1 MVDEQNYYREITP
14 SGFGIAIKIKEVLFS
29 TQSKY
34 QKIEVL
40 DSDSSLGKILTLND
54 LMFVT
59 EGDAYHYNEMIAHIP
74 MISHPCPKSVL
85 IIGGGTGAST
95 KEVLKHNTVEQ
106 VVVVD
111 IDEVVVNTCKEYLP
125 EIASG
130 LNDPKVTVE
139 IINAFDYIKNTD
151 KKFDVI
157 LISSPDPLG
166 PGVGEYT
173 SDVYH
178 NLKRVLN
185 ENGII
190 VMQSES
196 PVANAQ
202 KSKIL
207 YESLLKNFKIVK
219 TYTSPVPT
227 YPGSC
232 WAWAFC
238 SETVKPLKS
247 FDEKRYE
254 EVVKSCKL
262 FNMDYAKK
270 RLEQE
275 TLLDDLI

>member
-29 TQSKY
+29 TQSEY

-59 EGDAYHYNEMIAHIP
+59 EGDAYNYNEMITHIP

-111 IDEVVVNTCKEYLP
+111 IDEVVVNTCKKYLP

-139 IINAFDYIKNTD
+139 IANAFDYIKNTD

-238 SETVKPLKS
+238 SETVKPLKN

>member
-59 EGDAYHYNEMIAHIP
+59 EGDAYNYNEMITHIP

-111 IDEVVVNTCKEYLP
+111 IDEVVVNTCKKYLP

-139 IINAFDYIKNTD
+139 IANAFDYIKNTD

-238 SETVKPLKS
+238 SETVKPLKN

>member
-40 DSDSSLGKILTLND
+40 DSDSSLGRILTLND

-74 MISHPCPKSVL
+74 MISHPCPKNVL

-139 IINAFDYIKNTD
+139 IENAFEYIKNTD

-185 ENGII
+185 EDGII

-219 TYTSPVPT
+219 T
-227 YPGSC
+227 
-232 WAWAFC
+232 
-238 SETVKPLKS
+238 
-247 FDEKRYE
+247 
-254 EVVKSCKL
+254 
-262 FNMDYAKK
+262 
-270 RLEQE
+270 
-275 TLLDDLI
+275 

>member
-59 EGDAYHYNEMIAHIP
+59 EGDAYHYNEMITHIP

-106 VVVVD
+106 VIVVD
-111 IDEVVVNTCKEYLP
+111 IDEVVVNTCKKYLP
-125 EIASG
+125 EIANG

-139 IINAFDYIKNTD
+139 IQNAFEYIQNTD

-173 SDVYH
+173 SNVYQ

-190 VMQSES
+190 VIQSES

-238 SETVKPLKS
+238 SETVKPLKN

>member
-59 EGDAYHYNEMIAHIP
+59 EGDAYNYNEMITHIP

-111 IDEVVVNTCKEYLP
+111 IDEVVVNTCKKYLP

-139 IINAFDYIKNTD
+139 IANAFDYIKNTD
-151 KKFDVI
+151 NKFDVI

-238 SETVKPLKS
+238 SETVKPLKN

>member
-40 DSDSSLGKILTLND
+40 DSDSSLGRILTLND

-74 MISHPCPKSVL
+74 MISHPCPKNVL

-95 KEVLKHNTVEQ
+95 KEVLKHNTVEH

-139 IINAFDYIKNTD
+139 IENAFEYIKNTD

-185 ENGII
+185 EDGII

-238 SETVKPLKS
+238 SETVKPLKH

>member
-14 SGFGIAIKIKEVLFS
+14 SGFGIAIKIKEVLFT

-40 DSDSSLGKILTLND
+40 DSESSLGKILTLND

-59 EGDAYHYNEMIAHIP
+59 EGDAYHYNEMITHLP
-74 MISHPCPKSVL
+74 LLSHKNPKNIL

-95 KEVLKHNTVEQ
+95 KEVLKHETVEK
-106 VVVVD
+106 VVIVD
-111 IDEVVVNTCKEYLP
+111 IDEEVVNTCKKYLPSIASCLDNEKVEVKIANAFEYLQ
-125 EIASG
+125 
-130 LNDPKVTVE
+130 
-139 IINAFDYIKNTD
+139 NTD
-151 KKFDVI
+151 NKFDVVI
-157 LISSPDPLG
+157 ISSPDPLG

-173 SDVYH
+173 SDVYQ

-185 ENGII
+185 EDGIVVI
-190 VMQSES
+190 QSES
-196 PVANAQ
+196 PVANIQ

-207 YESLLKNFKIVK
+207 YTNLLKNFKIVK
-219 TYTSPVPT
+219 SYTSPIPT

-238 SETVKPLKS
+238 SETTKPL
-247 FDEKRYE
+247 DNYNEERYKK
-254 EVVKSCKL
+254 VVDQCKL
-262 FNMDYAKK
+262 FNLKYAKE

-275 TLLDDLI
+275 TTLDDLI

>member
-14 SGFGIAIKIKEVLFS
+14 SGFGIAIKIKNILFS
-29 TQSKY
+29 TKSKY

-40 DSDSSLGKILTLND
+40 DSESSLGKILTLND

-59 EGDAYHYNEMIAHIP
+59 EGDAYHYNEMIAHVP
-74 MISHPCPKSVL
+74 MISHPCPKDIL

-95 KEVLKHNTVEQ
+95 LEVLKHNTVKN

-111 IDEVVVNTCKEYLP
+111 IDEEVVNTCKKYLP
-125 EIASG
+125 KIASG
-130 LNDPKVTVE
+130 LDDSRVQVE
-139 IINAFDYIKNTD
+139 IANAFEYIKETN

-173 SDVYH
+173 SEVYN

-185 ENGII
+185 ENGIVVI
-190 VMQSES
+190 QSES
-196 PVANAQ
+196 PVANVE
-202 KSKIL
+202 KSKKL
-207 YESLLKNFKIVK
+207 YESLLKVFKIVK

-238 SETVKPLKS
+238 SQTVEPLKNIE
-247 FDEKRYE
+247 EKRYE
-254 EVVKSCKL
+254 EVVSQCKL
-262 FNMDYAKK
+262 FNKKYAQQ
-270 RLEQE
+270 RFEQE
-275 TLLDDLI
+275 TILDELL

>member
-40 DSDSSLGKILTLND
+40 DSESSLGKILTLND

-59 EGDAYHYNEMIAHIP
+59 EGDAYNYNEMITHIP
-74 MISHPCPKSVL
+74 MISHPCPESVL

-111 IDEVVVNTCKEYLP
+111 IDEVVVNTCKKYLP

-139 IINAFDYIKNTD
+139 IVNAFDYIKNTD

-185 ENGII
+185 ENGIV

-238 SETVKPLKS
+238 SETVKPLKN

>member
-59 EGDAYHYNEMIAHIP
+59 EGDAYNYNEMIAHIP

-111 IDEVVVNTCKEYLP
+111 IDEVVVNTCKKYLP

-139 IINAFDYIKNTD
+139 IANAFDYIKNTD

-238 SETVKPLKS
+238 SETVKPLKN

>member
-14 SGFGIAIKIKEVLFS
+14 SGFGIAIKIKEVVFS

-34 QKIEVL
+34 QKVEVL
-40 DSDSSLGKILTLND
+40 DTDSSLGKILTLND

-59 EGDAYHYNEMIAHIP
+59 EGDAYHYNEMITHLP
-74 MISHPCPKSVL
+74 LLSHKNPKNVL
-85 IIGGGTGAST
+85 IIGGGTGAAT
-95 KEVLKHNTVEQ
+95 KEILKHQSVEH

-111 IDEVVVNTCKEYLP
+111 IDEVVVNTCKQYLP
-125 EIASG
+125 EIASC
-130 LNDPKVTVE
+130 LDDERVNVE
-139 IINAFDYIKNTD
+139 IIDAFDYIKQTNI
-151 KKFDVI
+151 KFDVI
-157 LISSPDPLG
+157 LITSPDPLG

-173 SDVYH
+173 SEVYH

-185 ENGII
+185 EDGII

-196 PVANAQ
+196 PVANIQ
-202 KSKIL
+202 KSQKL
-207 YESLLKNFKIVK
+207 YESLLKNFKIVR

-232 WAWAFC
+232 WAWVFC
-238 SETVKPLKS
+238 SDSVNPLDNY
-247 FDEKRYE
+247 DEQRYE
-254 EVVKSCKL
+254 NVVKNCKL
-262 FNMDYAKK
+262 FNKKYAEQ

>member
-40 DSDSSLGKILTLND
+40 DSESSLGKILTLND

-59 EGDAYHYNEMIAHIP
+59 EGDAYNYNEMITHIP
-74 MISHPCPKSVL
+74 MISHPCPESVL

-111 IDEVVVNTCKEYLP
+111 IDEVVVNTCKKYLP

-139 IINAFDYIKNTD
+139 IVNAFDYIKNTD

-185 ENGII
+185 ENGIV

-207 YESLLKNFKIVK
+207 CESLLKNFKIVK

-238 SETVKPLKS
+238 SETVKPLKN